1 MRIFSF
7 KLLHQDFSHG
17 IRAEVQLAISV
28 CIKKLKIIN
37 SSFLSQSFLQNMATS
52 IHSSNQQIGVTPTA
66 SATTNVLHQ
75 VLNHSL
81 LIKLDRTNYILWRTQ
96 MENIVFAN
104 GFKDHV
110 EGLKPCPSNETSSGD
125 INPEFIHWR
134 RYDRMILSWLYS
146 SLTPEIMS

>member
-1 MRIFSF
+1 MQIFSF

-17 IRAEVQLAISV
+17 IRAEVQLAISI

-37 SSFLSQSFLQNMATS
+37 SSFLSQSCLQNMATF

-96 MENIVFAN
+96 MKNIVFAN

-110 EGLKPCPSNETSSGD
+110 EGPKPCPSKETSSGD
-125 INPEFIHWR
+125 INIEFIHWR

-146 SLTPEIMS
+146 SLTPAIMS

>member
-28 CIKKLKIIN
+28 YIKKLKIIN
-37 SSFLSQSFLQNMATS
+37 SSFLSQSCLQNMATF

-75 VLNHSL
+75 DDTQLALFLTHTRNNELDNWPPNFSCGMVRLRENLLCIIKSKDNATPVGVSDNSKKVTVNDGVHSL
-81 LIKLDRTNYILWRTQ
+81 
-96 MENIVFAN
+96 V
-104 GFKDHV
+104 KD
-110 EGLKPCPSNETSSGD
+110 D
-125 INPEFIHWR
+125 
-134 RYDRMILSWLYS
+134 Y
-146 SLTPEIMS
+146 